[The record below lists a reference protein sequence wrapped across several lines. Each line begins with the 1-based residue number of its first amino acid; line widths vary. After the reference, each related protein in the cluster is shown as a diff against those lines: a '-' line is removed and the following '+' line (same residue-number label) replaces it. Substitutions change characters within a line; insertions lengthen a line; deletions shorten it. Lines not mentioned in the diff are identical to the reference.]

1 MNIYILL
8 TSVGSDAGPFNIFSD
23 VGGYLSAFATNV
35 SSATLAEGYPAIVPD
50 GTTIVRLRS
59 IGECTN
65 YLDVPVTGGPV
76 ITTTTTT
83 TNQYLNYWYYGKY
96 NSPGGIV
103 PIPTEVDINVL
114 SGSAVTVLPPLG
126 IFTIPFNSV
135 NDDFLWLAIPTS
147 VGTKSTWFVNSL
159 NQGLIGGPVNNFGNL
174 FSDPVIVT
182 YNSVPMYLYIS
193 TARTDVVQII
203 IG

>member
-8 TSVGSDAGPFNIFSD
+8 TSVGSDAGPFNIYSD
-23 VGGYLSAFATNV
+23 VNGYTSAFATNV
-35 SSATLAEGYPAIVPD
+35 SSASLLLGYPAIAPN

-65 YLDVPVTGGPV
+65 FIDVSVGGGPI

-103 PIPTEVDINVL
+103 TIPTQTDINVL
-114 SGSAVTVLPPLG
+114 SGSLVTVLPPSG
-126 IFTIPFNSV
+126 IFNVPFNSA
-135 NDDFLWLAIPTS
+135 NDDFLWFAIPTT
-147 VGTKSTWFVNSL
+147 VGTKSIWFVNSL
-159 NQGLIGGPVNNFGNL
+159 NQGLIGGPSNKFGNL
-174 FSDPVIVT
+174 FSNPVTVT

-193 TARTDVVQII
+193 TARTDVVQMTIS
-203 IG
+203 